1 MSVVGET
8 CPKCKG
14 SIPENRILTTP
25 DPDPYGPSSVRT
37 FTYCSACEH
46 LFLRPR
52 SHGFSEIYKFE
63 VELPTPLTEPLVE
76 LLARVHDK
84 VREPEGAWEYEVDF
98 LSELQSGEMNEEQVL
113 DELVAGSTLSLS
125 IKEFH
130 VSWEYTAEELG
141 DLGINELTPMA
152 ELAEQV
158 LDHFNGSL
166 PDVYVDSAEAL
177 VQDLNAVAISGE
189 NLSFSCTGWEAGD

>member
-1 MSVVGET
+1 
-8 CPKCKG
+8 
-14 SIPENRILTTP
+14 
-25 DPDPYGPSSVRT
+25 
-37 FTYCSACEH
+37 
-46 LFLRPR
+46 
-52 SHGFSEIYKFE
+52 
-63 VELPTPLTEPLVE
+63 
-76 LLARVHDK
+76 
-84 VREPEGAWEYEVDF
+84 
-98 LSELQSGEMNEEQVL
+98 MNEEQVL

-189 NLSFSCTGWEAGD
+189 NLSFTCTGWEAGD